1 MKTQILLSKQDAADA
16 LGISL
21 RTVDHLI
28 AGKRLPVM
36 KIGKRV
42 LVPRKALE
50 QFAEQF
56 AERRQ

>member
-1 MKTQILLSKQDAADA
+1 MKTQILLSKRDAADA

-50 QFAEQF
+50 QFA
-56 AERRQ
+56 RRG

>member
-1 MKTQILLSKQDAADA
+1 MTTQILLSKRDAADA

-21 RTVDHLI
+21 RTVDLLI
-28 AGKRLPVM
+28 AKKRLPVA

-50 QFAEQF
+50 QFAEKF
-56 AERRQ
+56 ARRG